1 VRVRAGSAK
10 SAGMVR
16 WRASSYSNAEGG
28 NCVEVASLCGG
39 GRAAP
44 GVVPVRDGRRPRGPA
59 LRFGACAWT
68 AFVEAVKSRR
78 V

>member
-1 VRVRAGSAK
+1 MTVPTGAAGAR
-10 SAGMVR
+10 GRVR

-28 NCVEVASLCGG
+28 NCVEVASLSGG
-39 GRAAP
+39 GRLAP
-44 GVVPVRDGRRPRGPA
+44 GAVPVRDSKRPRGPA
-59 LRFGACAWT
+59 LRFGAGAWA